1 MSSMDPTSRSNF
13 LTSTGYIAAWNS
25 STSLCATTQSEVN
38 GSISIRMRAQ
48 TNLDKIVLVPPVGGY
63 GVDPLLFFE
72 QLVEVTL

>member
-1 MSSMDPTSRSNF
+1 MNSMDPNSRSDF

-48 TNLDKIVLVPPVGGY
+48 TNLNKIVLVPPIGGY
-63 GVDPLLFFE
+63 TVDPLIYFE
-72 QLVEVTL
+72 QLVEVTV